1 MKHSYRNAVFYED
14 LQYIYDQL
22 DEEEKK
28 KLNGSSLLITGCAG
42 FLGFYLMHF
51 LQHYSTQLGIQKVIG
66 IDNFKLGVPSWLEGI
81 ESEKIEIHNVDIASL
96 SVSNS
101 ILEQNIDY
109 IIHMASIASPSYY
122 RKFPIETIDA
132 NVWGIRT
139 LLDYYKQLPIK
150 GFLFFSSSEIYGDP
164 PSECIPT
171 PETYRGNVEIN
182 GPRSCYDEAKRF
194 SETLCYNYSMQFDM
208 PISIVRP
215 FNNYGPGMKL
225 TDKRVPADFAKSVF
239 ENKPINI
246 FSDGTPTRTFCY
258 VTDAIVGYLKALLYE
273 PFEFFNIGI
282 AEPEISVK
290 ELAQLYQKAGDSLFG
305 YSLPIK
311 YRLPKEK
318 MYLTDNP
325 SRRCPDIS
333 KAKSLLNFNPSIR
346 VENGV
351 LRFLTFIHQGG
362 ISK

>member
-1 MKHSYRNAVFYED
+1 MKHSYRNRVFYED

-22 DEEEKK
+22 SEEERK
-28 KLNGSSLLITGCAG
+28 KLNGSTLLITGCAG

-51 LQHYSTQLGIQKVIG
+51 LQHFSAQLGIQKVIG
-66 IDNFKLGVPSWLEGI
+66 IDNFKLGVPSWFEGI
-81 ESEKIEIHNVDIASL
+81 EGKKIEIHNVDIASL
-96 SVSNS
+96 SVSDN
-101 ILEQNIDY
+101 ILEKNIDY

-164 PSECIPT
+164 PSNCIPT
-171 PETYRGNVEIN
+171 AETYRGNVEIN

-194 SETLCYNYSMQFDM
+194 SETLCFNYAKQFGM

-225 TDKRVPADFAKSVF
+225 TDKRVPADFAKAVI
-239 ENKPINI
+239 ENKPICLY
-246 FSDGTPTRTFCY
+246 SDGTPTRTFCY

-273 PFEFFNIGI
+273 PYEFFNIGI
-282 AEPEISVK
+282 DGPEISVK
-290 ELAQLYQKAGDSLFG
+290 ELAHLYQKAGNSLFG

-311 YRLPKEK
+311 YELPEEK

-346 VENGV
+346 VEEGV
-351 LRFLTFIHQGG
+351 LRFLTFIQQGG
-362 ISK
+362 HS